1 MDKLYEV
8 LNTLYEID
16 DNLKN
21 LVCVV
26 GKLEE
31 QEPGMEA
38 ATYVAMVRYYLKHVQ
53 QELHECVVELDRCYL
68 RIKKE
73 SLKKMEERDFE

>member
-38 ATYVAMVRYYLKHVQ
+38 ATYVAMVRYFLKHVQ
-53 QELHECVVELDRCYL
+53 QEQHECVVEVDRSYL
-68 RIKKE
+68 RKKKE